1 MKEYSKRQKMLAL
14 CYISYY
20 GITFI
25 GKDEKNESRISKMI
39 ENVLK
44 KWKPINGEWKLVWG
58 PAVFALPA
66 TKFDDS
72 MVYIAQNV
80 KDPSKY
86 TIVIRGTNPFSIPNW
101 IIWDFQAENMKNWP
115 FGDAENTVQISES
128 TSFGLV
134 ILQGLRPS
142 VGDNIKQAKV
152 SILEFLQNELKVNNK
167 LDITVTGH
175 SLGGVLAPTLALWL
189 KNIQTDKLKGNVDI
203 SVVSFAGPTAGNKEF
218 ADFSN
223 KCFKGNAL
231 IDYDRVANSL
241 DVVSHAWSQKD
252 LKKLVKL
259 YCPILPGPILYF
271 FIKKMIFTTKKNNY
285 TQIQPNPSILKGKF
299 KCWLP
304 NYLLQAAYQHVL
316 AYPELLDMSKDIDWF
331 DLVKQNLFVRGRLSK
346 FICGK

>member
-1 MKEYSKRQKMLAL
+1 
-14 CYISYY
+14 
-20 GITFI
+20 
-25 GKDEKNESRISKMI
+25 
-39 ENVLK
+39 
-44 KWKPINGEWKLVWG
+44 
-58 PAVFALPA
+58 
-66 TKFDDS
+66 

-86 TIVIRGTNPFSIPNW
+86 TIVIRGTNPFSLPDW
-101 IIWDFQAENMKNWP
+101 VIWDFQAENMKNWP
-115 FGDAENTVQISES
+115 FGEAKDSVKISES
-128 TSFGLV
+128 TSFGLM

-142 VGDNIKQAKV
+142 VGDNIKEPKV
-152 SILEFLQNELKVNNK
+152 SILEFLKSELNSDTSTTLSDPKK
-167 LDITVTGH
+167 KKIDLTVTGH
-175 SLGGVLAPTLALWL
+175 SLGGALAPTLALWL
-189 KNIQTDKLKGNVDI
+189 KNIQAEELNKDVKI

-223 KCFKGNAL
+223 DCFKDNDL

-241 DVVSHAWSQKD
+241 DVVSHAWAEKD

-259 YCPILPGPILYF
+259 YCPIFPGPILYF

-285 TQIQPNPSILKGKF
+285 TAIQENPTILEGKF

-316 AYPELLDMSKDIDWF
+316 GYPELLNISKDIDWF
-331 DLVKQNLFVRGRLSK
+331 DLIKQNLFARGKISD